1 MSVSFIVLAGLFEA
15 ALIAALTQVRRLW
28 RGEPNPYDR
37 RSLQSQRTAP
47 MLISSG
53 AILVPLVLATG
64 AMGDT
69 EKATTLSA
77 ILVSATLLWLFGGGA
92 VALALWTTGRP
103 AALVPPHLR
112 RTAHRR

>member
-1 MSVSFIVLAGLFEA
+1 MTFIVLAGLFEA

-37 RSLQSQRTAP
+37 HSLQIQRTTP

-53 AILVPLVLATG
+53 AIFVPLVLATG
-64 AMGDT
+64 ATGDT
-69 EKATTLSA
+69 DKATTLST
-77 ILVSATLLWLFGGGA
+77 ILVATTLLWLFGGCA
-92 VALALWTTGRP
+92 VTFALWTTGHP